1 MRARFR
7 FSVGNRGLLLIPLL
21 LSGAFAAD
29 WNNGPG
35 FRFRELAVPQPG
47 RNHLTEVSSN
57 ETGVTFRSDVAED
70 RGVENSIRLAGTGVA
85 AGDVDGDGRCD
96 LFFCSMGGKSVL
108 DRNLG
113 NWKFEDI
120 TANAGVACE
129 GQD

>member
-7 FSVGNRGLLLIPLL
+7 LFSGNHGLLLLL
-21 LSGAFAAD
+21 LIFFESRGFAAD
-29 WNNGPG
+29 WIAEQG

-108 DRNLG
+108 YRNLG
-113 NWKFEDI
+113 NWKF
-120 TANAGVACE
+120 
-129 GQD
+129 